1 MCTPLEIAVT
11 LHPDFPV
18 VSGDYRLSEDWALTL
33 PTEMNRRME
42 GQHLVLWRPGFTA
55 WMSLRKNCY
64 GESIQERLQ
73 RFQSDTSP
81 GAFDAS
87 VCTSDWPAR
96 YSYRLSENR
105 QEGVV
110 YALYGFAL
118 KEDGHLQVAIE
129 VDREADL
136 ADAESLFNSLH

>member
-1 MCTPLEIAVT
+1 MT

-18 VSGDYRLSEDWALTL
+18 VSGDYRISEDWALTL
-33 PTEMNRRME
+33 PVEMNRRME
-42 GQHLVLWRPGFTA
+42 DQHLVLWRRGFTV

-64 GESIQERLQ
+64 EESIQERLQ
-73 RFQSDTSP
+73 RLQLDTSAD
-81 GAFDAS
+81 AFGAS
-87 VCTSDWPAR
+87 VWAGDTHAR
-96 YSYRLSENR
+96 YSYRLDEVR

-118 KEDGHLQVAIE
+118 KEDGHLHVVIE

>member
-1 MCTPLEIAVT
+1 MT

-33 PTEMNRRME
+33 PVEMNRRME
-42 GQHLVLWRPGFTA
+42 DQHLVLWRPGFTV
-55 WMSLRKNCY
+55 WMSLWKNCY

-73 RFQSDTSP
+73 RLQLDTSTD
-81 GAFDAS
+81 AFGAS
-87 VCTSDWPAR
+87 VWADGTHAR
-96 YSYRLSENR
+96 YSYRLDEDR

-118 KEDGHLQVAIE
+118 KEDGHLQIAIE

>member
-1 MCTPLEIAVT
+1 MA

-33 PTEMNRRME
+33 PAEMNSRME
-42 GQHLVLWRPGFTA
+42 GQHLVLWRPGFTV
-55 WMSLRKNCY
+55 WLSLLKNCY

-73 RFQSDTSP
+73 RLQSDTSP
-81 GAFDAS
+81 DAFGVS
-87 VCTSDWPAR
+87 VRADDTPAR
-96 YSYRLSENR
+96 YSYRLNEDR

-118 KEDGHLQVAIE
+118 KEDGHLQIAIE

-136 ADAESLFNSLH
+136 EDAESLFNSLH